1 MKGIPVSEKINWD
14 ELIRITDGYSGADL
28 ANVCRDAAMMPLR
41 RKMSQ
46 GIDILK
52 IKEFQ
57 DEVETPLMMEDFL
70 EAIKNVSKSV
80 SQDQL
85 NDYAEWMKQ
94 FGSV

>member
-1 MKGIPVSEKINWD
+1 
-14 ELIRITDGYSGADL
+14 
-28 ANVCRDAAMMPLR
+28 MPLR

>member
-1 MKGIPVSEKINWD
+1 
-14 ELIRITDGYSGADL
+14 
-28 ANVCRDAAMMPLR
+28 MMPLR

>member
-1 MKGIPVSEKINWD
+1 LKGIPVSEKINWD